1 MAGLSNRAEPA
12 RLVETN
18 FTSFWSRFDR
28 GVLGIPR
35 DDHDTVVI
43 SSRVPSPI
51 FNLVIARNPELTVDA
66 IREIID
72 RYRQNQLPFR
82 WVMLPSQTGSA
93 LVSRLETA
101 GLVRRSTSPAMVLA
115 LDDLKRSHPKPPN
128 LHLEPVLDF
137 AGLEDFTRT
146 LNAADFHAP
155 EEVARE
161 LPALLQPGPKES
173 RLGLLVGRENAR
185 PVATSL
191 RFCSEGA
198 VGIYAVS
205 TLLEARGRGIGS
217 TMTYDAIEDGREAS
231 HAPYAVLVSTTL
243 GFPVYRRL
251 GFEVCGEFATYV
263 LPG

>member
-1 MAGLSNRAEPA
+1 MAEPPNGAAAA
-12 RLVETN
+12 RLVEAN
-18 FTSFWSRFDR
+18 FISFWSRFDR

-35 DDHDTVVI
+35 DDHGAIVI
-43 SSRVPSPI
+43 SSRVPSAI
-51 FNLVIARNPELTVDA
+51 FNLVIARNPELSVDA
-66 IREIID
+66 IRKIID
-72 RYRQNQLPFR
+72 RYRQSQLPFR
-82 WVMLPSQTGSA
+82 WVMLPSQAGSA
-93 LVSRLETA
+93 LGYRLETA

-115 LDDLKRSHPKPPN
+115 LADVKRSHPEPPS
-128 LHLEPVLDF
+128 LRVEPVLD
-137 AGLEDFTRT
+137 APGLEDFART

-155 EEVARE
+155 DEVARE
-161 LPALLQPGPKES
+161 VPALLRPGPKES

-205 TLLEARGRGIGS
+205 TLSEARGRGIGS
-217 TMTYDAIEDGREAS
+217 TMTFRAIEDGREAS
-231 HAPYAVLVSTTL
+231 HAPYAVLVSTAL